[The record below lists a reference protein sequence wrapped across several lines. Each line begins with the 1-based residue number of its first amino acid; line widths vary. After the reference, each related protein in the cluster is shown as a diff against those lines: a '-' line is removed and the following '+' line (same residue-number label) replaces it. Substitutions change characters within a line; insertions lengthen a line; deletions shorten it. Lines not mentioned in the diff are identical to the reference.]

1 MANWEPLC
9 AIIGLRGTVFL
20 VTEVRLSKCLGT
32 MEVKLLPPPQKKTSF
47 LPSRSLPSFLL
58 QKTRPTGHRIVPSQ
72 QSGCRHSSQTL
83 RWVLFQV
90 TVIKQASR

>member
-32 MEVKLLPPPQKKTSF
+32 MEVKLLPPPQKKKTKN
-47 LPSRSLPSFLL
+47 LL
-58 QKTRPTGHRIVPSQ
+58 LT
-72 QSGCRHSSQTL
+72 
-83 RWVLFQV
+83 F
-90 TVIKQASR
+90 

>member
-32 MEVKLLPPPQKKTSF
+32 MEVKLLPPPQKKKKNPPSYLLEASSLSF
-47 LPSRSLPSFLL
+47 
-58 QKTRPTGHRIVPSQ
+58 
-72 QSGCRHSSQTL
+72 CRKPDPL
-83 RWVLFQV
+83 G
-90 TVIKQASR
+90 IE